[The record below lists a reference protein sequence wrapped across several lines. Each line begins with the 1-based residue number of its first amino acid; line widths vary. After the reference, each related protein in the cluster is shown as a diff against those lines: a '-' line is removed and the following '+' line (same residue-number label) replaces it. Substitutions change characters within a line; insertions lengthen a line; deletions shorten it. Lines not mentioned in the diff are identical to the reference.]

1 MTLPPVNGTSKEPGV
16 TENKPLRQSPF
27 RFLLNSKVSWRDL
40 ALTLGPILLLSVAAI
55 WIAFRFVRP
64 APPDTII
71 ITAGPP
77 GSTYLASAERYR
89 SILARNGV
97 TLQVLQSQGALE
109 NLKRLTDPSFAVD
122 IGFVQG
128 GLATG
133 INTDELVSLGSVFYE
148 PLAIFYRAGRPLA
161 RLAEMRGTRIAIGRE
176 GSGTR
181 ALALNL
187 LKSNGIEPGGPTVL
201 LDLGGEDAAQALLEG
216 KVNAAFLMGDSAA
229 PPIMRKLVREP
240 GVRLYDFTQA
250 DGYVRRFRYL
260 SKLELPMGSID
271 FGKNLPAKDLALIG
285 PTVEIIA
292 RPDLHPALS
301 DLLIEAAREVHGG
314 ASLMRRAG
322 EFPAPIAH
330 EFRISANADRY
341 YKSGKSFLYR
351 NLPFWL
357 ASLMDRLMVVLVPL
371 IVILI
376 PGLRL
381 APWLYCWRIRSRVY
395 RWYGALMALERDML
409 MHPGDAKRPEL
420 INRLDEIEKGVNNIK
435 MPLPFADQFYVLRQH
450 IGFVRDRLARDAS
463 AGPEASALARPR

>member
-1 MTLPPVNGTSKEPGV
+1 MTGEDRVKKNRPP
-16 TENKPLRQSPF
+16 RQSPF
-27 RFLLNSKVSWRDL
+27 RFLLQNRISWRDL
-40 ALTLGPILLLSVAAI
+40 ALSLGPILLLSVAAI
-55 WIAFRFVRP
+55 WLAFKFVRP

-71 ITAGPP
+71 ISAGPKA
-77 GSTYLASAERYR
+77 SIFHASAERYR
-89 SILARNGV
+89 TILARNDV
-97 TLQVLQSQGALE
+97 TLQILESQGAVE
-109 NLKRLTDPSFAVD
+109 NLKRLTDPSVAVD

-148 PLAIFYRAGRPLA
+148 PLAIFYRARRPLA
-161 RLAEMRGTRIAIGRE
+161 RLADLRGKRIAIGRE

-181 ALALNL
+181 ALALSL

-201 LDLGGEDAAQALLEG
+201 LDLGGEAAAQALLDG
-216 KVNAAFLMGDSAA
+216 KVSAAFLMGDSAS
-229 PPIMRKLVREP
+229 PPVMRKLVRAP

-250 DGYVRRFRYL
+250 DAYVRRFRYL

-271 FGKNLPAKDLALIG
+271 LGQNLPSKNLALIG
-285 PTVEIIA
+285 PTVELIA

-301 DLLIEAAREVHGG
+301 DLLIEAAREVHG
-314 ASLMRRAG
+314 AATLMQRAG
-322 EFPAPIAH
+322 EFPAPIEN
-330 EFRISANADRY
+330 EFRISGNADRY

-357 ASLMDRLMVVLVPL
+357 ASLFDRLMVVLVPL
-371 IVILI
+371 IVVLI

-381 APWLYCWRIRSRVY
+381 APWLYSWRIRSRVY

-409 MHPGDAKRPEL
+409 MHPDEAQRPHLLE
-420 INRLDEIEKGVNNIK
+420 RLDQIEKGVNNIR

-450 IGFVRDRLARDAS
+450 ISFVREQLARRTSGKVEES
-463 AGPEASALARPR
+463 APQPAIRPTGS